1 MIWKIKKIVSEFRIE
16 IFVLTLVMTC
26 MILTPYSMSSV
37 SDYLA
42 KTDPTIMQS
51 SREKEIV
58 DRVNLGYQVIV
69 DGVLLID
76 VKSYD
81 VPKLLQLGTYVINEN
96 ARQIIFNTEYQKRIR
111 GRLHID
117 YPPFESRNA
126 LK

>member
-1 MIWKIKKIVSEFRIE
+1 
-16 IFVLTLVMTC
+16 